1 MGPCFN
7 NKSDF
12 ENVSALLHMRSLNR
26 SAFLVAHQ
34 RPRRRFET
42 ENLLRTGRGLIPYY
56 CKCCED

>member
-12 ENVSALLHMRSLNR
+12 ENVSALLYMRSLNR
-26 SAFLVAHQ
+26 SAFLIPHQ

-42 ENLLRTGRGLIPYY
+42 ENLLRTGCGLMPHYY
-56 CKCCED
+56 KCVED